1 MNKIPEGFNIT
12 EILNQIIAQLPNEDP
27 LKYLENMYSS
37 VHPGFIDYAITIGK
51 DKLAKLNN
59 KKGANQANVYFT
71 LGSEN
76 YTRSRISGFLSGI
89 LWIEDYVRSKGEEL
103 GVTSEEIKTYCT
115 VLRKMGLPQIV
126 DTYCDGKKYS
136 IKTYEAVL
144 SNWLLWLSVGSLASK
159 TSSTSSFVT
168 RSNKEVCEVLT
179 SSVMGS
185 YPAIPF
191 TSYYL
196 GTIKSDE
203 DVMGL
208 AEKFYKDIKF
218 DGKISDE
225 FASINQPSYLVTSVN
240 APVVSMVGHPLCL
253 HTIGLTDSNNPGSV
267 EWFASFFA
275 NKEFEKICMKSN
287 LTSKD
292 VAKYMISTSLEKHQ
306 KNIEN
311 NLPIALFIRDQKIT
325 DGIYNLLRKSDGLI
339 EMSKDVKD
347 FYDI

>member
-1 MNKIPEGFNIT
+1 MEKIPEGFNIS
-12 EILNQIIAQLPNEDP
+12 EIINQLISQMPAEDP
-27 LKYLENMYSS
+27 LKYLETMYSS
-37 VHPGFIDYAITIGK
+37 VHPGFIDYAITVGK
-51 DKLAKLNN
+51 DKLSKLNN
-59 KKGANQANVYFT
+59 KKGSKQANVYFT

-89 LWIEDYVRSKGEEL
+89 LWTEDYVRSCGESA
-103 GVTSEEIKTYCT
+103 GVTPEEIKTYCT

-126 DTYCDGKKYS
+126 DTYSDGHKYTT
-136 IKTYEAVL
+136 KTYEAIL
-144 SNWLLWLSVGSLASK
+144 SNWLLWLSRGSLASK
-159 TSSTSSFVT
+159 TSTSSTIT

-179 SSVMGS
+179 SSVMNS

-196 GTIKSDE
+196 GTLKTDE
-203 DVMGL
+203 DVLSL

-218 DGKISDE
+218 DGKVSDE
-225 FASINQPSYLVTSVN
+225 FSTINQPSYLVTSVN

-253 HTIGLTDSNNPGSV
+253 HTIGLTDANNPSSV

-275 NKEFEKICMKSN
+275 NKEFEKICMKHN

-292 VAKYMISTSLEKHQ
+292 VAKYMISTSLEKHE

-311 NLPIALFIRDQKIT
+311 KLPIALFIKEQKIT
-325 DGIYNLLRKSDGLI
+325 EGIYNLLRKSDGLI
-339 EMSKDVKD
+339 EIAKDVKSY
-347 FYDI
+347 YDL